1 MIVLA
6 ESAIHSATFW
16 TAIAAIGTI
25 LTLLLIYKQI
35 ASARDVS
42 AYQFLRSED
51 ERFESPEMV
60 RKRSNLARVLITHP
74 DEFEMIDEC
83 AEEVCDYFEALGLM
97 LRKNIT
103 PKYFTWTMYYDYIAK
118 YWSLLQGY
126 VHWSRTER
134 GDRTYY
140 CEFQYLYD
148 RMVKLQERIAK
159 LKKFE
164 PPTAEDLRPFLRSE
178 LQLDI
183 RSFRLAD
190 LAGVMEIERCSFDVD
205 AYPEDRFRTLYERHS
220 EGFLVAEILGRPVGY
235 VVSYAEG
242 SVGQIDSMAT
252 HPNERR
258 LGIGRDLL
266 LGALH
271 YLKETGVASCSLEVR
286 TTNTAAI
293 ALYKRLGFKQQETV
307 PEYYEDGADAYRMV
321 NSQL

>member
-1 MIVLA
+1 
-6 ESAIHSATFW
+6 
-16 TAIAAIGTI
+16 
-25 LTLLLIYKQI
+25 
-35 ASARDVS
+35 
-42 AYQFLRSED
+42 
-51 ERFESPEMV
+51 MV
-60 RKRSNLARVLITHP
+60 RERSNLARALIMHR
-74 DEFEMIDEC
+74 DEFEVIGER
-83 AEEVCDYFEALGLM
+83 ALEVCDFFEDLGLM
-97 LRKNIT
+97 LREGIT
-103 PKYFTWTMYYDYIAK
+103 PKYFTWTMFYDYIVK

-126 VHWSRTER
+126 VHWCRTER
-134 GDRTYY
+134 GDGTYY

-159 LKKFE
+159 VKKHE
-164 PPTAEDLRPFLRSE
+164 PPSAEGLRRFLRSE

-242 SVGQIDSMAT
+242 SIGQIDSMAT

-266 LGALH
+266 LIALH

-286 TTNTAAI
+286 TTNARAR
-293 ALYKRLGFKQQETV
+293 ALYEQLGFKVQETV
-307 PEYYEDGADAYRMV
+307 PKYYEDGADAYRMV
-321 NSQL
+321 KSEL